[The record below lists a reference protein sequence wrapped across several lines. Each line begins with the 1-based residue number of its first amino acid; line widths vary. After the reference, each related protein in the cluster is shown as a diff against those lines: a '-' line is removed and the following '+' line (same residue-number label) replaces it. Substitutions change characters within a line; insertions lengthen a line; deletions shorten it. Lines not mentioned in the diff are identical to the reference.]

1 MKTIS
6 RLLLA
11 GAIGL
16 LGACSGPAP
25 EPAPAPAE
33 APKPA
38 PPATYSMEDF
48 KNVRK
53 LDAHV
58 HMNVVD
64 STFLEQAR
72 DDGFELMTI
81 NVDYPDFPKLADQ
94 RAAALTQLHAD
105 PARALGHHLFDA
117 GLRQAGWADKVNAA
131 LAADARAGREAV
143 KIWKNVGMKRA
154 DPRQAHHARRSA
166 FSPVGVEHP
175 QRD

>member
-1 MKTIS
+1 MKLIPG
-6 RLLLA
+6 LLMS

-16 LGACSGPAP
+16 LCACSGPAP
-25 EPAPAPAE
+25 EPAPVPAE

-38 PPATYSMEDF
+38 PPATYSMDDF
-48 KNVRK
+48 KSVRK

-105 PARALGHHLFDA
+105 PARVH
-117 GLRQAGWADKVNAA
+117 WATT
-131 LAADARAGREAV
+131 
-143 KIWKNVGMKRA
+143 
-154 DPRQAHHARRSA
+154 
-166 FSPVGVEHP
+166 F
-175 QRD
+175 